1 MLTLQRPVSALTMMA
16 SEDDA
21 PELSSAEIRKQQAK
35 ARRVISTEG
44 VGGVR
49 PSRGLSGFAKKAK
62 RTEPKK
68 KAAGKGFGKTADLLY
83 DRRKPNSPCPCG
95 SVLVYSECCGRLHDG
110 KEQAKTPEALV
121 RARYSAYTCRVP
133 DYLMATTDPEGEEWN
148 ADTAGWRKTLLKFC
162 DDFEFQGLEVLADG
176 IEMGTGSAKV
186 PFKAKFCQ
194 KGTVALTI
202 LNELSTFRQTG
213 NGEWLYTKGEVSYE
227 AQ

>member
-1 MLTLQRPVSALTMMA
+1 MMA
-16 SEDDA
+16 GADEA
-21 PELSSAEIRKQQAK
+21 PELSPAEIRKQQAK
-35 ARRVISTEG
+35 ARRLISKEG

-49 PSRGLSGFAKKAK
+49 PSTRGLGGFAKKAK

-95 SVLVYSECCGRLHDG
+95 SGLVYSECCGLLHDG

-133 DYLMATTDPEGEEWN
+133 DYLMTTTDPEGEDYN
-148 ADTAGWRKTLLKFC
+148 ADTAGWRKTLLTFC
-162 DDFEFQGLEVLADG
+162 DDFEFQGLEVLSDG
-176 IEMGTGSAKV
+176 IEMGTGEAKV

-194 KGTVALTI
+194 KGTVQLTV
-202 LNELSTFRQTG
+202 LNELSTFRQTEDG
-213 NGEWLYTKGEVSYE
+213 QWLYTKGEVSYE